1 MATYNLLLSQIGI
14 QGQVFTCMNCRENL
28 KVLSQKKKKRKE
40 PNDLGRRRH

>member
-28 KVLSQKKKKRKE
+28 KVITNKKRKE

>member
-28 KVLSQKKKKRKE
+28 KVITNKKER
-40 PNDLGRRRH
+40 NQMI